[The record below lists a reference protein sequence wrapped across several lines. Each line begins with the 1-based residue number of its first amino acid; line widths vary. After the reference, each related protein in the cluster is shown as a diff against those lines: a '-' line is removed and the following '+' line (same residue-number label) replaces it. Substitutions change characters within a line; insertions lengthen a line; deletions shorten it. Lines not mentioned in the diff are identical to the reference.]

1 MGALSF
7 WYFWT
12 IQARKKLINLILKK
26 GKILGESQYGSIS
39 ADWIFRVAK
48 FGFHYL
54 RHFSINF
61 GNSCAH
67 LAANSLNFPKLPPHL
82 SLDGFEGSCGQKTQ
96 KIRNKE
102 ICQFEPTLKLKL
114 FWGWDFSDF
123 FSILCPKNTWM
134 KIAHIELSNKH
145 KTLGKLQNIRDLEGG
160 WAVLPFKQHPVFGR
174 TIAEEAKDC
183 RLRR

>member
-1 MGALSF
+1 MAHFLSY
-7 WYFWT
+7 W
-12 IQARKKLINLILKK
+12 IL
-26 GKILGESQYGSIS
+26 
-39 ADWIFRVAK
+39 RVANL
-48 FGFHYL
+48 GFNYL

-160 WAVLPFKQHPVFGR
+160 WAVLPFKQHPVCHSH
-174 TIAEEAKDC
+174 TNHMCIYDWKQM
-183 RLRR
+183 

>member
-1 MGALSF
+1 MGDFSF
-7 WYFWT
+7 RYSWAWG
-12 IQARKKLINLILKK
+12 IGLKK
-26 GKILGESQYGSIS
+26 NWKISSSQKVRFQGWLKMAHFLSY
-39 ADWIFRVAK
+39 WILRVANL
-48 FGFHYL
+48 GFNYL

-160 WAVLPFKQHPVFGR
+160 WAVLPFKQHPV
-174 TIAEEAKDC
+174 
-183 RLRR
+183 